1 MATAVVTGAARG
13 IGREVAI
20 RLAQRGYDVLVT
32 DVNEAGAQ
40 ETADA
45 IGERAWA
52 IAQDVR
58 DVASHRAVAE
68 AAAERGPV
76 EVWVNNA
83 GVLRTE
89 KVWEH
94 SDDDVRMIVEA
105 NLLGVIAGSRAAVE
119 AMRAGGGHLINLGSM
134 SAFGPVPGLAV
145 YGATKHGVVAF
156 SESLQGD
163 LDAAGIPIRVHA
175 VCPDAVDTG
184 MVSERVGD
192 EDAAIIFSAGTK
204 LLDPGEVADRMVAL
218 LDSKAL
224 VVPIPRTQGAAAA
237 PHESVPAVRPQ
248 ARGALQEGRRAES
261 AEGARDAM
269 SVVLAS
275 VVDVVQFA
283 HETGFP
289 HQDPVPV
296 KARRRRCER
305 DRDPD
310 RHRGFAARRGGSHM
324 AEKEDRCLSESPRT
338 SSRRWRSAR
347 RSSTARSTRPSR
359 TGSRPQRDVPV
370 GRRRL
375 RAASPSR
382 ARSGPYVPW
391 MA

>member
-13 IGREVAI
+13 IGREVAL

-40 ETADA
+40 ATADA

-52 IAQDVR
+52 MAQDVR
-58 DVASHRAVAE
+58 EPASHQAVAQ

-105 NLLGVIAGSRAAVE
+105 NLLGVIAGSRAAVA

-163 LDAAGIPIRVHA
+163 LDEAGVPIRVHV
-175 VCPDAVDTG
+175 VCPDGVDTG
-184 MVSERVGD
+184 MVREREGD
-192 EDAAIIFSAGTK
+192 DDAAIIFSAGKK
-204 LLDPGEVADRMVAL
+204 LLDPGDVADRIVGL

-224 VVPIPRTQGAAAA
+224 LLVIPRTRVPLLRFTGRYPRVGLKLAALFKRVGERNRQKALD
-237 PHESVPAVRPQ
+237 
-248 ARGALQEGRRAES
+248 AR
-261 AEGARDAM
+261 
-269 SVVLAS
+269 
-275 VVDVVQFA
+275 
-283 HETGFP
+283 
-289 HQDPVPV
+289 
-296 KARRRRCER
+296 
-305 DRDPD
+305 
-310 RHRGFAARRGGSHM
+310 
-324 AEKEDRCLSESPRT
+324 
-338 SSRRWRSAR
+338 
-347 RSSTARSTRPSR
+347 
-359 TGSRPQRDVPV
+359 
-370 GRRRL
+370 
-375 RAASPSR
+375 
-382 ARSGPYVPW
+382 
-391 MA
+391 